1 MYSYRLKQVTREGR
15 KERKIIMEKEEFIKN
30 MEEQDVIFE
39 KIAHLNPRSAWN
51 RGVLRYALEL
61 VNSVEVGEEITEK
74 KMLNG
79 AENWHQYSE
88 GGCALIYDELICRRL
103 CTPSEIKKTRNG
115 ERRPNKQ
122 ENWIDVQA
130 RALYQAARLIM
141 KIKREVE
148 K

>member
-1 MYSYRLKQVTREGR
+1 
-15 KERKIIMEKEEFIKN
+15 MEKEKIKKAI
-30 MEEQDVIFE
+30 MDALE
-39 KIAHLNPRSAWN
+39 KEKARSAWKT
-51 RGVLRYALEL
+51 GVIKYAFDILDNIEDG
-61 VNSVEVGEEITEK
+61 EVTEK

-88 GGCALIYDELICRRL
+88 GGCALIDDELICRRL
-103 CTPSEIKKTRNG
+103 CSPSEIKKTHNG

>member
-1 MYSYRLKQVTREGR
+1 MEK
-15 KERKIIMEKEEFIKN
+15 MEKEEFLKN

-39 KIAHLNPRSAWN
+39 RIAHLNPRSAWN
-51 RGVLRYALEL
+51 RGVMRYALEL
-61 VNSVEVGEEITEK
+61 VNSVEIGEEITEK

-88 GGCALIYDELICRRL
+88 GGYALIYDVDICHRL
-103 CTPSEIKKTRNG
+103 CTPSEIKKTKDG

-122 ENWIDVQA
+122 ETWLDTQA

-141 KIKREVE
+141 KIKREVTE
-148 K
+148 